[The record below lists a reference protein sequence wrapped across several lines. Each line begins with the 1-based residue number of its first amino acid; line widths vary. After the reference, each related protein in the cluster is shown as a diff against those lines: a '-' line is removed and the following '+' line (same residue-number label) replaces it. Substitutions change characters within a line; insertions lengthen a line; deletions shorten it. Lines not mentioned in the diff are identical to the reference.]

1 MLATKLHGNCPH
13 ANLTSLEH
21 QMTAFKKPE
30 KMPTQMCEVLQP
42 HSWPAT
48 DHFTQMTA
56 PDALVWLRWIWDQKN
71 KKGPVSHPLTIHV
84 SALQT
89 QEDVGALGVLVPRR
103 PTQALVLLNVHPAL
117 GVKRVLHPHILRHQP
132 LPQLQLFPALE
143 NRKTGACVLA
153 ATAVITLDSF
163 PQLQLFPA
171 LENRKTAA
179 CVLAATAVITLDSF
193 PQLQLFSALEN
204 REDAA
209 HVLAAKAVITLDSFP
224 QLQLFSALENREDA
238 AHVLAAKAVITLD
251 SFPQLQLFPAL
262 KTGKMLLC
270 TCCNSSE
277 HTRQSS
283 NWCDISTVVKR
294 FRKNQSANHHNQS
307 DSLYGHLYYY

>member
-1 MLATKLHGNCPH
+1 M
-13 ANLTSLEH
+13 
-21 QMTAFKKPE
+21 
-30 KMPTQMCEVLQP
+30 
-42 HSWPAT
+42 
-48 DHFTQMTA
+48 
-56 PDALVWLRWIWDQKN
+56 
-71 KKGPVSHPLTIHV
+71 SHPLTIHV

-153 ATAVITLDSF
+153 AT
-163 PQLQLFPA
+163 
-171 LENRKTAA
+171 
-179 CVLAATAVITLDSF
+179 
-193 PQLQLFSALEN
+193 
-204 REDAA
+204 
-209 HVLAAKAVITLDSFP
+209 AVITLDSFP

>member
-1 MLATKLHGNCPH
+1 M
-13 ANLTSLEH
+13 
-21 QMTAFKKPE
+21 
-30 KMPTQMCEVLQP
+30 
-42 HSWPAT
+42 
-48 DHFTQMTA
+48 
-56 PDALVWLRWIWDQKN
+56 
-71 KKGPVSHPLTIHV
+71 SHPLTIHV

-171 LENRKTAA
+171 L
-179 CVLAATAVITLDSF
+179 
-193 PQLQLFSALEN
+193 
-204 REDAA
+204 
-209 HVLAAKAVITLDSFP
+209 
-224 QLQLFSALENREDA
+224 
-238 AHVLAAKAVITLD
+238 
-251 SFPQLQLFPAL
+251 